1 MSQEIKLRLDK
12 EKFLSS
18 LKKISIITFSAILVL
33 LIFLLLTYVFFEK
46 KFDNRIYPNVFLAN
60 IDLSGLSRD
69 EAQILID
76 KKINDFESQGI
87 KIKLNNK
94 EMIWYNL
101 SSAFDPD
108 LAVLPLVYNTAD
120 ISSQAYLVARD
131 GSYLEIFNKIK
142 SFFFKTELPL
152 EFDLDKEELKKI
164 IKENFSDQESP
175 VKETSLVFEKKF
187 VNSKEQIVFSVQAGQ
202 TGYEIDYDLFFSE
215 LQSRLASLD
224 ASDINLKIINKKP
237 QINLSDVSLA
247 PQKAQEIIDLAPLK
261 LISAEKKKTFTIE
274 ALDLA
279 NWLKIKEDLSVG
291 LDEEKIELYFT
302 EKIAPQINQ
311 AALQPKIELKGERVS
326 IFEPGRDGLVL
337 DAQASI
343 LAIEEAIAI
352 KDLSQV
358 ALITQVEK
366 IEKISGSN
374 ELGIFELIGSGHS
387 NFVGS
392 SANRRHNIRTG
403 ASKLHGLIIKPGEEF
418 SLVNA
423 LGKVDGSTGYLEE
436 LVIKGNKTI
445 PEYGGGLCQ
454 IATTIFRSALG
465 SGLPITERRNHSYR
479 VSYYEPAGTDAT
491 IYMPRPDLKFK
502 NDTGNNILIQ
512 ARFEGYNDIYFD
524 FWGKSDG
531 RTATTTYPVIYNIVK
546 PGPTQIIETTDLKP
560 GEKKCTEKA
569 HAGADAYFD
578 YTVVYNQ
585 GKENENKVE
594 TRFSSKYVPWR
605 EVCLLGVAPK
615 EETASSSTATSTES
629 ISSSTGQL
637 N

>member
-1 MSQEIKLRLDK
+1 MSQETRLRLDK

-76 KKINDFESQGI
+76 KKINDFEGQGI

-202 TGYEIDYDLFFSE
+202 IGYEIDYDLFFSE

-224 ASDINLKIINKKP
+224 SSDINLKIINKKP

-279 NWLKIKEDLSVG
+279 SWLKIKEDLSVG

-311 AALQPKIELKGERVS
+311 VALQPKIELKGERVS
-326 IFEPGRDGLVL
+326 IFEPGRDGLIV
-337 DAQASI
+337 DYEASI
-343 LAIEEAIAI
+343 LAIEEAIAN

-358 ALITQVEK
+358 ALVTQVEK

-387 NFVGS
+387 NFAGS

-436 LVIKGNKTI
+436 LVIKGSKTI

-454 IATTIFRSALG
+454 IATTIFRAALG

-512 ARFEGYNDIYFD
+512 ARFDGYNDIYFD

-546 PGPTQIIETTDLKP
+546 PGPTQIIETTELKP

-569 HAGADAYFD
+569 HSGADAYFD
-578 YTVVYNQ
+578 YTVIYNQ
-585 GKENENKVE
+585 GKEDENKVE

-605 EVCLLGVAPK
+605 EVCLVGVEPK
-615 EETASSSTATSTES
+615 TETASSTATSTES

>member
-1 MSQEIKLRLDK
+1 MSQETKLRLDK
-12 EKFLSS
+12 EKFLSN

-142 SFFFKTELPL
+142 AFFFKTELPL
-152 EFDLDKEELKKI
+152 EFDLDREELKKI

-187 VNSKEQIVFSVQAGQ
+187 VDSKEQIVFSVQAGQ
-202 TGYEIDYDLFFSE
+202 SGYEIDYDLFFSE

-224 ASDINLKIINKKP
+224 GSDINLKIINKKP

-279 NWLKIKEDLSVG
+279 NWLKIKEDLRVG

-311 AALQPKIELKGERVS
+311 EALQPKIELKGERVS
-326 IFEPGRDGLVL
+326 IFEPGRDGLIV
-337 DAQASI
+337 DYEASI
-343 LAIEEAIAI
+343 LAIEEAIAN

-358 ALITQVEK
+358 ALVTQVEK

-387 NFVGS
+387 NFAGS
-392 SANRRHNIRTG
+392 SANRRHNIKTG

-418 SLVNA
+418 SLVNS

-454 IATTIFRSALG
+454 IATTIFRAALG

-491 IYMPRPDLKFK
+491 IYTPRPDLKFK

-512 ARFEGYNDIYFD
+512 ARFEGANDIYFD

-569 HAGADAYFD
+569 HSGADAYFD
-578 YTVVYNQ
+578 YTVIYNQ

-605 EVCLLGVAPK
+605 EVCLVGVEPK
-615 EETASSSTATSTES
+615 TETASSTATSTES

>member
-1 MSQEIKLRLDK
+1 MSQETKLRLDK

-76 KKINDFESQGI
+76 KKINDFEGQGI

-224 ASDINLKIINKKP
+224 SSDINLKIINKKP

-291 LDEEKIELYFT
+291 LDDEKIELYFT

-326 IFEPGRDGLVL
+326 IFEPGRDGLLL
-337 DAQASI
+337 DSKASI
-343 LAIEEAIAI
+343 LAISEAISN

-358 ALITQVEK
+358 NLVTQVEK
-366 IEKISGSN
+366 IEKISSSN

-387 NFVGS
+387 SFVGS
-392 SANRRHNIRTG
+392 PSNRRHNIRTG

-454 IATTIFRSALG
+454 IATTIFRAALG

-512 ARFEGYNDIYFD
+512 ARFDGYNDIYFD

-546 PGPTQIIETTDLKP
+546 PGPTQIIETTELKP

-569 HAGADAYFD
+569 HSGADAYFD

-629 ISSSTGQL
+629 ISSSTDVI